1 MKADAHHKG
10 PHPQSPDRVGITH
23 EDQTQARYGDA
34 QGGDLD
40 LCHIQSHGSHHET
53 QKPRQFPHGLYDP
66 QLRRSDVENLLGEVV
81 EHHAP
86 HGEAEVEG
94 EGAGGDGLEIDFSF
108 FKNSH
113 KFQNRP
119 IYL

>member
-1 MKADAHHKG
+1 MKTDAHHEG
-10 PHPQSPDRVGITH
+10 PHSQSPDRVGITH
-23 EDQTQARYGDA
+23 KDQAQTGDGDA

-40 LCHIQSHGSHHET
+40 LGHIQNHCPHRKA
-53 QKPRQFPHGLYDP
+53 QKPRKLPHGLYDP

-81 EHHAP
+81 KHHAP
-86 HGEAEVEG
+86 HGETEVEG
-94 EGAGGDGLEIDFSF
+94 EGAQGDGLEIDFFF